1 MPSSDEARAE
11 SPAPDAPVTSE
22 VSADQRPSA
31 GNRRKVLLFSA
42 AAVVA
47 LVVAGLVVFLV
58 TRGDSSETADRGP
71 EVPTIE
77 GSAPPGNSAQA
88 PPASEEPSF
97 TRSSTPSAQAPPA
110 GGADAGEAQSVAEQA
125 ATAITDA
132 DMETLTQLSCDPG
145 SVGSDDTFPPDAT
158 VEVVG
163 EPRITGDTATIDIRV
178 TIPGA
183 DPATVPMPLTK
194 QDGRWCIP

>member
-1 MPSSDEARAE
+1 VPSSDEARAQ
-11 SPAPDAPVTSE
+11 SPDVTAE
-22 VSADQRPSA
+22 DQQPSA
-31 GNRRKVLLFSA
+31 GNRRKVLLISA

-58 TRGDSSETADRGP
+58 TRDDSPETADGGP
-71 EVPTIE
+71 AVPTIE
-77 GSAPPGNSAQA
+77 GSAPPGGESAQA
-88 PPASEEPSF
+88 PPDYEDPPLTQPS
-97 TRSSTPSAQAPPA
+97 TSSAQPPA
-110 GGADAGEAQSVAEQA
+110 SGADAGEAQSVAEQA

-145 SVGSDDTFPPDAT
+145 SVGDDDTFPPDAQ

-163 EPRITGDTATIDIRV
+163 EPQIVGDTATIDIRV